1 MKWKLL
7 HKHQY
12 LKNNLRWTEHT
23 CVFDRPSSRRD
34 QPRSRSRICTRI
46 SVKTICVLSS
56 LRSVPS
62 IRPTLRCACLHVVDT
77 RKRGYIK
84 RTNFDWDDSNCIRRS
99 ILFLSAH
106 PKVDLVER
114 ARSNLWPSSSRSL
127 CLSFTYF
134 LQYVTLFAFLLHMTE
149 CRSPSLMHSIV

>member
-99 ILFLSAH
+99 ILFSQRTSESRPCRESSQQFVAQFVQIAMFILHIFSSVCH
-106 PKVDLVER
+106 LV
-114 ARSNLWPSSSRSL
+114 
-127 CLSFTYF
+127 CLSTP
-134 LQYVTLFAFLLHMTE
+134 HD
-149 CRSPSLMHSIV
+149 